1 MAWGLRV
8 AALAAALLLAGCN
21 NDPEPFPFAITSV
34 AVLPAEVIPSN
45 YQAGYLVGNQLTRV
59 LRDHTLFRVVGID
72 STSRILAQP
81 DGIQLYHRFRSL
93 VSTSR
98 NIEGPV
104 ARAMG
109 ERMGA
114 GAVLYPRLA
123 MSLTG
128 PVSGEMALTVLAYEV
143 VEGQRVWQGY
153 ARRSFAGHPGEPAF
167 NRTLGEL
174 TDDVIA
180 HMPRPAGELDQ

>member
-1 MAWGLRV
+1 MAKGLRAV
-8 AALAAALLLAGCN
+8 ALATTLLLVGCN
-21 NDPEPFPFAITSV
+21 NDPEPFPFAINSV

-59 LRDHTLFRVVGID
+59 LQEKTLFRVVGID
-72 STSRILAQP
+72 STSRVLAQA
-81 DGIQLYHRFRSL
+81 DGIQLYQRFRSL
-93 VSTSR
+93 VATSR
-98 NIEGPV
+98 NIEGPI
-104 ARAMG
+104 ARSMG
-109 ERMGA
+109 ERTGA

-123 MSLTG
+123 LSLSG

-143 VEGQRVWQGY
+143 IEGQRVWQGY

-174 TDDVIA
+174 ADEVIA
-180 HMPRPAGELDQ
+180 HMPRPAGELEQ